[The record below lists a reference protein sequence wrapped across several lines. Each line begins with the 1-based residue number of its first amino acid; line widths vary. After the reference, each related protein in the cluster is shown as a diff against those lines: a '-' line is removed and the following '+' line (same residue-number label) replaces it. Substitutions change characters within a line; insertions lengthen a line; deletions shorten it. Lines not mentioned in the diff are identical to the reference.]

1 MISEGRGAGTGIRR
15 RAGRILLRRGQATA
29 ARGTLAGM
37 RAHVNVN
44 GRITDAAHAE
54 ISIFDHGF
62 LYGEGV
68 YETLRTYGGEP
79 FLWDRH
85 LQRLRTSA
93 AMILLDVPF
102 GDDEFLRRSLD
113 TVAAAGLGAQPDGSI
128 RESYIRILLTRG
140 IGELSYDP
148 KATPVPSVVIIVK
161 EHLDPP
167 AKAFAE
173 GVPVVMVDVVRNHP
187 RSLNPLIKSNNL
199 LNNAL
204 GMQQALRKG
213 GVEGVF
219 RNHRGELTECAQS
232 NLFVVKDGVV
242 KTPPLEAGLLAGIT
256 RAFVFEVGASCGVP
270 VVEAVLHDAD
280 LTGADEAFY
289 TSTTKELMP
298 ITRVDGAPVGTG
310 RPGPVTQTLLAEFR
324 RMAWAQVKGAA
335 HARP

>member
-1 MISEGRGAGTGIRR
+1 
-15 RAGRILLRRGQATA
+15 
-29 ARGTLAGM
+29 M

-54 ISIFDHGF
+54 ISVFDHGF

-85 LQRLRTSA
+85 MQRLRTSA
-93 AMILLDVPF
+93 AMIHLDVPF

-113 TVAAAGLGAQPDGSI
+113 TVSAAGLGPQADGSLQ
-128 RESYIRILLTRG
+128 ESYIRILLTRG
-140 IGELSYDP
+140 IGELTYDP
-148 KATPVPSVVIIVK
+148 TATPVPSLVIIVK
-161 EHLDPP
+161 EHVDPP
-167 AKAFAE
+167 APPSPPASRWCWSTS
-173 GVPVVMVDVVRNHP
+173 MRNHP
-187 RSLNPLIKSNNL
+187 RSVNPLIKSNNL

-204 GMQQALRKG
+204 GMQQAMRKG
-213 GVEGVF
+213 GVEAVF
-219 RNHRGELTECAQS
+219 RNHRGELTECSQS

-242 KTPPLEAGLLAGIT
+242 RTPPLEAGLLAGIT

-298 ITRVDGAPVGTG
+298 ITRVDDAPLGSG
-310 RPGPVTQTLLAEFR
+310 RPGPVTQQLLQEFR
-324 RMAWAQVKGAA
+324 RMAWAMVKASA
-335 HARP
+335 RARP